1 MSEDE
6 KRENRLRLLGE
17 FDDQKTEVA
26 NLQERDNRD
35 REAFAKFSAFME
47 SEDAPSITGEMIHFG
62 DVQYA
67 LPILDVNA
75 ASIRRAEL
83 VSAKKRLAELEQRC
97 RAIGIGLS

>member
-17 FDDQKTEVA
+17 FDDQKMEVA

-35 REAFAKFSAFME
+35 REAFAEFFAFMGT
-47 SEDAPSITGEMIHFG
+47 EDAPSIRGEMVHFG
-62 DVQYA
+62 DLQYA
-67 LPILDVNA
+67 LPILDVRA

-83 VSAKKRLAELEQRC
+83 VSAKKRLAELQQRC
-97 RAIGIGLS
+97 RAIGISLS